1 MITMTFTL
9 KNREKTLTNINI
21 EECVKSFVDE
31 FEEAENEIQSIKMV
45 EESDDASEYFII
57 SGKKNAKKWY
67 DAIKKGVVKI

>member
-57 SGKKNAKKWY
+57 SGKKSSKEWY
-67 DAIKKGVVKI
+67 DAIKKGMVGI